1 MEEIAIVGVLAA
13 TIRFATPIL
22 LAALGEAVS
31 ERAGTLN
38 VGVEGIMLTGA
49 FLSAW
54 AAVATGSPWAGLAV
68 AILGGMVLAAVHA
81 VLTVTF
87 RVDQIVSGIA
97 LIIFGLGLS
106 SYGYR
111 ISLGKAFPAPS
122 IPLFEKIDFG
132 VLAKIS
138 FLGPVI
144 FDHHLLV
151 YVTFAMVLVVAWFLH
166 RTTWGLEVRAIGE
179 NPSAAEAVGIS
190 VGRVRYGATIFGGAL
205 AGAAGSFLVLAHVGF
220 FVENM
225 VAGRGFIAVVCVV
238 FGRWNPAGVL
248 LAALLFSF
256 ADALQIRLQ
265 SIYYEIPHQFFIV
278 LPHVLAIASLV
289 VFAGRTRFPSALG
302 VPFYGSST
310 KQRADT

>member
-1 MEEIAIVGVLAA
+1 MDEIATVGLLAA

-38 VGVEGIMLTGA
+38 VGIEGIMLAGA

-54 AAVATGSPWAGLAV
+54 AAVATGSPWGGLAV
-68 AILGGMVLAAVHA
+68 AILGGMVLAGIHA
-81 VLTVTF
+81 VLTVTC

-106 SYGYR
+106 SFGYR

-122 IPLFEKIDFG
+122 IPFFEKFDFG
-132 VLAKIS
+132 ALTEIPV
-138 FLGPVI
+138 LGPVV
-144 FDHHLLV
+144 FDQHVLV
-151 YVTFAMVLVVAWFLH
+151 YVTFAMVLVVAWFLV

-179 NPSAAEAVGIS
+179 NPSAAEAVGIQ
-190 VGRVRYGATIFGGAL
+190 VQRVRYASCIFGGAL

-238 FGRWNPAGVL
+238 FGRWNPLGVL
-248 LAALLFSF
+248 LAALMFGF

-265 SIYYEIPHQFFIV
+265 SVYSEVPHQFFII
-278 LPHVLAIASLV
+278 LPHLLAITSLV

-302 VPFYGSST
+302 VPFFGTAT
-310 KQRADT
+310 KRGIDG

>member
-1 MEEIAIVGVLAA
+1 MEEIAIVGLLAA
-13 TIRFATPIL
+13 TVRFATPIL

-38 VGVEGIMLTGA
+38 IGIEGIMLVGA

-54 AAVATGSPWAGLAV
+54 AAVATGSPWAGLGL
-68 AILGGMVLAAVHA
+68 AIAGGMALAACHA
-81 VLTVTF
+81 VLTVTC

-132 VLAKIS
+132 ALAAIPGLGAVLFS
-138 FLGPVI
+138 
-144 FDHHLLV
+144 HHLLV
-151 YVTFAMVLVVAWFLH
+151 YATFAMVLAVAWFLY
-166 RTTWGLEVRAIGE
+166 RTTWGLEIRAIGE
-179 NPSAAEAVGIS
+179 NPAAAEAVGIG
-190 VGRVRYGATIFGGAL
+190 VARVRYGACIFGGAL
-205 AGAAGSFLVLAHVGF
+205 AGGAGAFLVLAHVGF

-248 LAALLFSF
+248 LAALLFGF

-265 SIYYEIPHQFFIV
+265 SIYYEVPHQFFIV
-278 LPHVLAIASLV
+278 LPHALAIASLV

-302 VPFYGSST
+302 VPFYGSAA
-310 KQRADT
+310 RRRGDG

>member
-38 VGVEGIMLTGA
+38 VGIEGIMLTGA

-54 AAVATGSPWAGLAV
+54 AAVATGSPWIGLAV
-68 AILGGMVLAAVHA
+68 AILGGMVLAAIHA

-111 ISLGKAFPAPS
+111 ISLGKALPAPS
-122 IPLFEKIDFG
+122 IPIFEKVDFG
-132 VLAKIS
+132 ALAEIP

-151 YVTFAMVLVVAWFLH
+151 YVTFVMVLVVAWFLH
-166 RTTWGLEVRAIGE
+166 RTTWGLEIRAIGE

-190 VGRVRYGATIFGGAL
+190 VQRVRYGATIFGGAL

-238 FGRWNPAGVL
+238 FGRWNPVGVL
-248 LAALLFSF
+248 LAALLFGF

-265 SIYYEIPHQFFIV
+265 PIYSEIPHQFFIV
-278 LPHVLAIASLV
+278 LPHLLAIGSLV
-289 VFAGRTRFPSALG
+289 FFAGRTRFPSALG
-302 VPFYGSST
+302 VPFFGSATRRRS
-310 KQRADT
+310 DT